1 MSVRDIL
8 LHLDTGE
15 TARAAT
21 DFAVSLAE
29 ATGAHLTA
37 AGLAIEYV
45 AMGGLEDTGSY
56 AYLAEATEQNRANVE
71 AAYQSLA
78 AAVPAGVQTDFV
90 LLQTVAGVARD
101 RFGELARHFDLA
113 VVGQGTPEAGQ
124 DDRLMGRGALFGS
137 GKPVFFIPAIHRGP
151 ARLDKAMVCWDG
163 GVAAARALAGALPLL
178 TRASGVEVVTIAR
191 DREPA
196 AELPGFNIARHLARH
211 GVAATLRTLPP
222 SVDVGAT
229 LLSHAAASGADF
241 MVMGGYGR
249 WRFSEFV
256 LGGATRTILRSS
268 ATPVIMS
275 H

>member
-78 AAVPAGVQTDFV
+78 AEVPAGVQTDFV

-113 VVGQGTPEAGQ
+113 VVGQLGHA
-124 DDRLMGRGALFGS
+124 A
-137 GKPVFFIPAIHRGP
+137 
-151 ARLDKAMVCWDG
+151 
-163 GVAAARALAGALPLL
+163 VAVLALL
-178 TRASGVEVVTIAR
+178 T
-191 DREPA
+191 
-196 AELPGFNIARHLARH
+196 LAT
-211 GVAATLRTLPP
+211 V
-222 SVDVGAT
+222 
-229 LLSHAAASGADF
+229 ASGAAAAP
-241 MVMGGYGR
+241 VGAWWVGGMRQQSG
-249 WRFSEFV
+249 V
-256 LGGATRTILRSS
+256 GGATGRPGPHPLPTRRRWR
-268 ATPVIMS
+268 APTPRPTPFPPCSLHLGPRPPQPPPSPHLGVS
-275 H
+275 PRAGGRRAGLPGARAGRARA